1 MEYLIKTFPAK
12 MTILYEARNHYV
24 VTIPK
29 SMPQGSSWKADASLS
44 GQHILRFCGVSLSYS
59 QDSDIRPY
67 F

>member
-12 MTILYEARNHYV
+12 MTILCEARNHYV

-29 SMPQGSSWKADASLS
+29 SMPQGSSWKADTCLS
-44 GQHILRFCGVSLSYS
+44 GQHIPRVSLSYS